1 MPAAATV
8 RAALLRGLL
17 ALGGAPLGNLFRTVT
32 DADAEA
38 VITAAL
44 RGGID
49 YFDTAP
55 HYGHGLSET
64 RFGRALAGVPRERFL
79 LSTKVGRL
87 LTPAADAPR
96 IQHGYV
102 DGLPYV
108 QRFDYSYDG
117 TLRSLDDS
125 LERLA
130 LSRIDVAYVHDID
143 VDTHGADQPARFRDM
158 VDGALPALAQRRA
171 EGALGAYGLGVN
183 DVQVCLDTL
192 AVADLDV
199 ILLAGR
205 YTLADQSALPALL
218 PLCTERGVAIVA
230 GGPFNSGILATGAH
244 PRDGSTPYFNY
255 APAPPG
261 VVTKVAR
268 IEAVCAEF
276 GVPLRAAALQF
287 PRAHPA
293 VACVLVGARSVA
305 ELDDNRAQA
314 RHPIPR
320 AFWEALRAR
329 GLVDEAAPLPADEA
343 GTSR

>member
-1 MPAAATV
+1 MPADLHL
-8 RAALLRGLL
+8 RAALSNAPL
-17 ALGGAPLGNLFRTVT
+17 ALGGAPLGNLFRTVA
-32 DADAEA
+32 DADAGA
-38 VITAAL
+38 VVAAAL
-44 RGGID
+44 DGGID

-64 RFGRALAGVPRERFL
+64 RFGRALASVPRERFL

-87 LTPAADAPR
+87 LAPWAEAPR
-96 IQHGYV
+96 VQHGYV
-102 DGLPYV
+102 DGLPMV
-108 QRFDYSYDG
+108 QRYDYSYDG

-125 LERLA
+125 LARLA
-130 LSRIDVAYVHDID
+130 LARIDIAYVHDID
-143 VDTHGADQPARFRDM
+143 VETHGAEQPARFRAM
-158 VDGALPALAQRRA
+158 VGGALPALARRKA
-171 EGALGAYGLGVN
+171 DGALAAYGLGVN

-205 YTLADQSALPALL
+205 YTLADQTALPALL
-218 PLCTERGVAIVA
+218 PQCEARGVAIVA
-230 GGPFNSGILATGAH
+230 GGPFNSGILATGAR
-244 PRDGSTPYFNY
+244 PRDGSAPYYNY
-255 APAPPG
+255 APAPAD
-261 VVTKVAR
+261 VVAKVAR

-293 VACVLVGARSVA
+293 VACVLVGARTVA
-305 ELDDNRAQA
+305 ELDDNLAQA

-329 GLVDEAAPLPADEA
+329 RLVDEAAPVPGDEA
-343 GTSR
+343 ATR

>member
-1 MPAAATV
+1 
-8 RAALLRGLL
+8 LL
-17 ALGGAPLGNLFRTVT
+17 AP
-32 DADAEA
+32 
-38 VITAAL
+38 
-44 RGGID
+44 
-49 YFDTAP
+49 
-55 HYGHGLSET
+55 ET
-64 RFGRALAGVPRERFL
+64 HV
-79 LSTKVGRL
+79 
-87 LTPAADAPR
+87 PR

-108 QRFDYSYDG
+108 QRYDYSYDG

-125 LERLA
+125 LARLA
-130 LSRIDVAYVHDID
+130 LGRIDVAYVHDID
-143 VDTHGADQPARFRDM
+143 VDTHGAEQPARFRDM
-158 VDGALPALAQRRA
+158 LDGALPALAQRKA

-192 AVADLDV
+192 DVADLDV

-218 PLCTERGVAIVA
+218 PLCAGRGVAIVA
-230 GGPFNSGILATGAH
+230 GGPFNSGILATGAY
-244 PRDGSTPYFNY
+244 PRDGLAPYFNY
-255 APAPPG
+255 APAPPD

-276 GVPLRAAALQF
+276 DVPLRAAALQF

-293 VACVLVGARSVA
+293 VACVLVGARTVA
-305 ELDDNRAQA
+305 ELDDNLAQA

-329 GLVDEAAPLPADEA
+329 GLVDEAAPLPGDEA
-343 GTSR
+343 GHSP